1 LSLSA
6 SNPPL
11 KSVHV
16 ASAASS
22 WQRLWVQD
30 ILGSGSTPRR
40 VRVRFEGY
48 STPAARQAGVDVV
61 WEAWFWSNNT
71 LALCVGAKHA
81 LAAKAGPLA
90 GVSNGNGR
98 WLASFQPLALNS
110 LYSITSL

>member
-1 LSLSA
+1 M
-6 SNPPL
+6 
-11 KSVHV
+11 
-16 ASAASS
+16 
-22 WQRLWVQD
+22 
-30 ILGSGSTPRR
+30 
-40 VRVRFEGY
+40 RFEGY